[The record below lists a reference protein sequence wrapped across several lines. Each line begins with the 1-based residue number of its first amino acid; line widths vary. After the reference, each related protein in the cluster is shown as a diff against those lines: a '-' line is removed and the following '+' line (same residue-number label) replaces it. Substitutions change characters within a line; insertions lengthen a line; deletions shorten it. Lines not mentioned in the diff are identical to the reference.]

1 LDLRNGESN
10 TRIENWLGYDIR
22 FVEKYPGEWWAV
34 AADISKA
41 LGYRD
46 AHNMFRNLDPEEQT
60 THKLSTSKFTRRM
73 VIVSE
78 TGIYEA
84 VFNSNRTEAKDFKR
98 WVKQLIRELRQSTG
112 LEGFQVFRMLT
123 KNKTH
128 PIRTQ

>member
-1 LDLRNGESN
+1 M
-10 TRIENWLGYDIR
+10 
-22 FVEKYPGEWWAV
+22 V
-34 AADISKA
+34 
-41 LGYRD
+41 
-46 AHNMFRNLDPEEQT
+46 RNLDPEEQT
-60 THKLSTSKFTRRM
+60 THKVSTSKFTRRM

-98 WVKQLIRELRQSTG
+98 WVKQLIRELRHSTG
-112 LEGFQVFRMLT
+112 LEGFQVFRMLD